1 MKLNHNQPGYILA
14 ITLAFI
20 SMLMFL
26 GAYVASKGLVFG
38 AYSKITINRQKAMQ
52 LAEGGIQLAMSQIAG
67 EPMPKATEKEQPKE
81 QPAKGAQ
88 AGKTTE
94 QPASDGK
101 QLLKT
106 LLPIFNKT
114 QNFTL
119 KQSIE
124 GVNGTITL
132 LIGSEE
138 GKININAM
146 YDFDKHKFVGE
157 GAAQNDMKKV
167 MQEVFNALKERTSAD
182 LFAEFEK
189 FLKERKYPLNDV
201 TELLSIKGFDVFKNE
216 IFEDVQAAKDQKKP
230 KIFLAD
236 LFTVSAPRAQIEP
249 WFLSDSLLALLNL
262 KRDKEKSTDDLLKNY
277 KDRSDWKND
286 WAKTLKPLYNV
297 DFSALPKGI
306 ASLFN
311 PTFAARFFS
320 VLSVGTVGGVSVR
333 LLAIVE
339 RAKSNEGA
347 IKMIIRKVTVI

>member
-1 MKLNHNQPGYILA
+1 MKINHKQSGYILA

-20 SMLMFL
+20 AMLMFL
-26 GAYVASKGLVFG
+26 GAYVANKGLVFG
-38 AYSKITINRQKAMQ
+38 AYSKTMINRQKAMQ
-52 LAEGGIQLAMSQIAG
+52 LATGGIQLAMSQIAG
-67 EPMPKATEKEQPKE
+67 EPVKKEKEQPKD

-88 AGKTTE
+88 AGKTPE
-94 QPASDGK
+94 QPSEGK

-106 LLPIFNKT
+106 LLPVFNKVQT
-114 QNFTL
+114 FTL

-146 YDFDKHKFVGE
+146 YDFDKHKFSGE

-167 MQEVFNALKERTSAD
+167 MQEVFVALKERTGAD

-201 TELLSIKGFDVFKNE
+201 TELLAIKGFDVFKNE
-216 IFEDVQAAKDQKKP
+216 VFEDGQAAKDQKKP
-230 KIFLAD
+230 QIFLAD
-236 LFTVSAPRAQIEP
+236 LFTVSSPRAQIEP
-249 WFLSDSLLALLNL
+249 WFFSDSVLALLNL
-262 KRDKEKSTDDLLKNY
+262 KRDKEKSVDDLLKNY

-286 WAKTLKPLYNV
+286 WAKTLKPLYNI
-297 DFSALPKGI
+297 DYTALPKGI
-306 ASLFN
+306 ASLLN
-311 PTFAARFFS
+311 PTFAPRFFS
-320 VLSVGTVGGVSVR
+320 VLSVGTVGGVPVR

-339 RAKSNEGA
+339 RVKSGTDQS